1 MVKVLAFLILL
12 LPSLVLAELESKT
25 QNTNITLLQN
35 YNDRNQTKDYL
46 YNYDRL
52 RFTLDWKD
60 NGLFSTVIADGVNY
74 YGSKYV
80 NSELFEYQKTLR
92 SDTPFKTQTSFADY
106 NGGSAY
112 AKVYRAYGGYEDTQ
126 NRVVVGLQSIT
137 MGVGRIWNPTNLYNP
152 KNIYALES
160 DETFGVVGVLYTRYL
175 DDTSH
180 ISAIVSQN
188 EADKFRYA
196 MRYQG
201 FLEVADFAID
211 AIYGDEIKMVGY
223 EVDGSLEDSGV
234 GLRSEGAYIES
245 NNTKFFQGLVGADYG
260 FEEGLT
266 VVVEALYT
274 SKTFT
279 AQEISESLYSEIL
292 PNMVSSPLY
301 VALSL
306 SSPLTISLDTSL
318 IYIESF
324 GGEES
329 RFIAPQITYTMNDY
343 NSFTLGVM
351 INDVSNRK
359 KYSEDS
365 STLYFRWD
373 LAF

>member
-1 MVKVLAFLILL
+1 MVKVLALVILL
-12 LPSLVLAELESKT
+12 IPYTLFAELELKT

-35 YNDRNQTKDYL
+35 YNDKNQTKEYL

-60 NGLFSTVIADGVNY
+60 NGYFSTVIADGINY
-74 YGSKYV
+74 YGNKYV
-80 NSELFEYQKTLR
+80 ESELFEYQKTLR
-92 SDTPFKTQTSFADY
+92 SDTPFKTQTSFMDY
-106 NGGSAY
+106 NGGSTY
-112 AKVYRAYGGYEDTQ
+112 AKVYRAYGGYEDEV

-160 DETFGVVGVLYTRYL
+160 DETYGVVGVLYTRYL

-180 ISAIVSQN
+180 LSAIVSQN

-201 FLEVADFAID
+201 FLEVADFALD
-211 AIYGDEIKMVGY
+211 AIYSDETKMIGY
-223 EVDGSLEDSGV
+223 EVDGSLESSGV
-234 GLRSEGAYIES
+234 GVRSEGAYIES
-245 NNTKFFQGLVGADYG
+245 NNTRFFQGLVGADYG

-266 VVVEALYT
+266 LVVEALYS

-279 AQEISESLYSEIL
+279 AKEISENLDSEIL
-292 PNMVSSPLY
+292 PNLVSSPLY

-306 SSPLTISLDTSL
+306 SSPLTIYLDASF

-324 GGEES
+324 GGEQS
-329 RFIAPQITYTMNDY
+329 RFLSPQLTYTLNDY

-351 INDVSNRK
+351 VNDVENKK
-359 KYSEDS
+359 KYNGDS